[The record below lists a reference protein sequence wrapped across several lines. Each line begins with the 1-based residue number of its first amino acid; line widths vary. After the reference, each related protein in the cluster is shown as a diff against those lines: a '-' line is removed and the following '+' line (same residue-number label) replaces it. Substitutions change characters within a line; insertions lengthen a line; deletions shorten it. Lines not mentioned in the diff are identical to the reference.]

1 MKSISLDKPGISLVS
16 AAPISEGVGLLILSI
31 DELFEAR
38 EPHSFLAVYS
48 KGIAKGVFVPSS
60 CVDVIWVERE
70 GYFLGEDGVIW
81 QYDGLDIK
89 ELSYIEDENNIN
101 AFRSHAYS
109 SEQGHLIAGGGHYL
123 FGSKNALK
131 WESREIPIN
140 LKQEGLSYTGF
151 EKVLFASE
159 GAYVWGW
166 KGMAYLI
173 SKGSYKKLELPTNLD
188 LHDAC
193 VTESGVAVCG
203 NQGVVI
209 SGSEASGWSIIEN
222 NITDENFWGIC
233 EFEKQIFVSNVAG
246 LYCIEDSELAL
257 VDDIESENT
266 DSSFYGLKCC
276 NACLWSI
283 GAKHLY
289 EYKGGLWQTL
299 IRLG

>member
-1 MKSISLDKPGISLVS
+1 MKNISLDKPGISLVS
-16 AAPISEGVGLLILSI
+16 ASPFSEGVGLLILSI

-38 EPHSFLAVYS
+38 ESHSFLAVYS
-48 KGIAKGVFVPSS
+48 KGVAKGVFVPSS
-60 CVDVIWVERE
+60 CVDVTWVEGN

-81 QYDGLDIK
+81 HYDGLDIK

-109 SEQGHLIAGGGHYL
+109 REQGHLIVGGGHYL

-131 WESREIPIN
+131 WESREIPID
-140 LKQEGLSYTGF
+140 LKHEGLSYTGF

-166 KGMAYLI
+166 KGMAYLV
-173 SKGSYKKLELPTNLD
+173 SNGSYKKLELPTNLD

-193 VTESGVAVCG
+193 VTEAGVAACG

-209 SGSEASGWSIIEN
+209 SGSESSGWSIVEN
-222 NITDENFWGIC
+222 TITDENFWGIC
-233 EFEKQIFVSNVAG
+233 EFEKQIFVSSVAG
-246 LYCIEDSELAL
+246 LYCVEDSELAS
-257 VDDIESENT
+257 VGGIGSENK
-266 DSSFYGLKCC
+266 DSSFYGLKRC

-289 EYKGGLWQTL
+289 EYKEGLWQTL